1 MPRRSRET
9 RPAASSRFRLPP
21 DPMNESPRGPW
32 YLLTGLVFGLML
44 GLFYAWVVS
53 PVAYTDVPP
62 DTLQAQYKER
72 YRALIAL
79 AYQADGDLT
88 RAQARL
94 ALLGDPDP
102 AEALAA
108 QAQRALAADIP
119 EAEAAALGKLA
130 AALGAAPRPSAP
142 AQGGSLTPK
151 AAASPAV
158 SAAPTRRPPTASPTT
173 TPARTPT
180 GTPSPAVTPT
190 PKATFTTFPTAT
202 PTATPGAPFVLSERS
217 LVCNPQWTRPLL
229 RVDVRDAA
237 GAPVPGVDIT
247 VTWDGG
253 QEVFYTGLKPELG
266 RGVADFEMSPGVV
279 YTLVAG
285 QGGQVIDGLEVV
297 SCQDGGYPGSWLLT
311 FVQP

>member
-1 MPRRSRET
+1 
-9 RPAASSRFRLPP
+9 
-21 DPMNESPRGPW
+21 MNESSRGPW
-32 YLLTGLVFGLML
+32 YLLTGLFIGLIL

-94 ALLGDPDP
+94 ALLGDPNP

-119 EAEAAALGKLA
+119 AAEAYALGNLA
-130 AALGAAPRPSAP
+130 AALGAVPRPPAPPQSGNAVSSPTASASAARTSRPSA
-142 AQGGSLTPK
+142 
-151 AAASPAV
+151 
-158 SAAPTRRPPTASPTT
+158 ASPT
-173 TPARTPT
+173 PVRTPT
-180 GTPSPAVTPT
+180 RTPSPAATPT
-190 PKATFTTFPTAT
+190 PKATFTPFPTAT
-202 PTATPGAPFVLSERS
+202 PTATPGAPFVLSERT

-247 VTWDGG
+247 VTWEGG
-253 QEVFYTGLKPELG
+253 REVFYTGLKPELG

-285 QGGQVIDGLEVV
+285 EGGQVIDGLEAV

>member
-1 MPRRSRET
+1 MPRRSRED
-9 RPAASSRFRLPP
+9 RRAASFRSRLFP

-32 YLLTGLVFGLML
+32 YLLTGLVFGLTL

-119 EAEAAALGKLA
+119 AAEAAALGKLA
-130 AALGAAPRPSAP
+130 AALGAGPRP
-142 AQGGSLTPK
+142 QGGSAAPQTP
-151 AAASPAV
+151 SPIA
-158 SAAPTRRPPTASPTT
+158 SAAPTRRPPTASPTAPT
-173 TPARTPT
+173 RTPARTP
-180 GTPSPAVTPT
+180 SPAATPT
-190 PKATFTTFPTAT
+190 PQATFTPFPTVT

-253 QEVFYTGLKPELG
+253 REVFYTGLKPELG

-285 QGGQVIDGLEVV
+285 QGGQVIDGLEAV